1 MSCGEGVA
9 GLDVEG
15 MVWGCE
21 GVDLFGVGGGG
32 AIVVLVMTVLVEVLL
47 RLGCGREMV
56 GGGEEDGDR

>member
-1 MSCGEGVA
+1 M
-9 GLDVEG
+9 DVEG